1 MAENPNPETGQVNL
15 FDPELARCPQPVYA
29 RIRAQCPVGRAALT
43 GSPVIS
49 RYTDVVWA
57 LRHPEIFSSQM
68 DLQLALG
75 TERPMIPQ
83 QIDPPAQT
91 RYRRLLDPHFSKR
104 KMDELIPAIRREA
117 NVLIDRFASR
127 GSCEF
132 DEEFAIPLPCTAF
145 LSLLGLPLSDLD
157 FFRRVKDGI
166 IRPQAVRPEEFR
178 GLAPADSLE
187 KGKAIR
193 KESGH
198 QIYEYFETVI
208 DERTV
213 NPKQD
218 LMTSL
223 VHAEIDGERL
233 GRTEILDICFLLLLA
248 GLDTVTATLGC
259 NIAYLASNPEQRR
272 RILKEP
278 ALIPG
283 TVEELLRWETPV
295 TAVPRVCR
303 QDVEVGG
310 FQIKKGELVTLLI
323 GAANT
328 DDEHFRQA
336 QAVDFERERNI
347 HLAFG
352 AGPHRCLG
360 SHLARMELQVAME
373 EWHRRIPDYQI
384 APGQTPRFSPGI
396 REVMYLPLVWEP
408 GRAA

>member
-1 MAENPNPETGQVNL
+1 MAENPNPETRQVNL

-29 RIRAQCPVGRAALT
+29 RIRQKCPVGRAALT

-104 KMDELIPAIRREA
+104 KMDELMPAIRREA
-117 NVLIDRFASR
+117 NRLIDRFESR
-127 GSCEF
+127 GACEF
-132 DEEFAIPLPCTAF
+132 DEDFAIPLPCSAF
-145 LSLLGLPLSDLD
+145 LSLLGLPLSDLE
-157 FFRRVKDGI
+157 FFRGLKDGI
-166 IRPQAVRPEEFR
+166 IRPQALRPDEFK
-178 GLAPADSLE
+178 GLSPADSME
-187 KGKAIR
+187 RGKAIR

-198 QIYEYFETVI
+198 QIYEYFEKVI
-208 DERTV
+208 DERTA
-213 NPKQD
+213 NPKHD

-223 VHAEIDGERL
+223 VHAEIEGEKL
-233 GRTEILDICFLLLLA
+233 ARTEILDICFLLLLA

-272 RILKEP
+272 RLVGDP

-310 FQIKKGELVTLLI
+310 VPIRKGEMVTLLL

-328 DDEHFRQA
+328 DDEHFRRA
-336 QAVDFERERNI
+336 QEVDFDRERNI

-360 SHLARMELQVAME
+360 SHLARMELLVAME
-373 EWHRRIPDYQI
+373 EWHRRIPDYRI
-384 APGQTPRFSPGI
+384 APGETPRFSPGI

>member
-1 MAENPNPETGQVNL
+1 MAENPNPATGQVNL

-198 QIYEYFETVI
+198 QIYGYFETVI